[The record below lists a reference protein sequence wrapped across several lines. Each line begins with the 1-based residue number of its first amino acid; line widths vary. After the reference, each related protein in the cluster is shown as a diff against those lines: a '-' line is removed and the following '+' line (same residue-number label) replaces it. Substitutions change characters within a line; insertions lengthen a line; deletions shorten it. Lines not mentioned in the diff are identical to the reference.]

1 MRDDIL
7 IAYIPCPT
15 IEEARRIGHI
25 LVEERLAACVNI
37 RAHEAI
43 YRWHG
48 LIETGTE
55 HALIAKTTRAIFPR
69 LRERALALHSYS
81 LPCIVAI
88 AVAEGHAPF
97 LDWVAAETL
106 ATPA

>member
-1 MRDDIL
+1 MRDDIV

-15 IEEARRIGHI
+15 VEEARGIGHR
-25 LVEERLAACVNI
+25 LVEERLAACASI

-55 HALIAKTTRAIFPR
+55 HAILAKTTRAMFPR
-69 LRERALALHSYS
+69 LRERVLALHSYS
-81 LPCIVAI
+81 LPCILALPVVDGNA
-88 AVAEGHAPF
+88 AF
-97 LDWVAAETL
+97 LDWVAAETG